1 VSARFVLDA
10 MPGKQ
15 MAIDA
20 DLNAGLIDADAAK
33 SRRAQVASEAE
44 FYGAMDG
51 ASKFVRGDAI
61 AGLIITALN
70 LVGGIAIGMVGGMA
84 FGEATERYSLLTV
97 GDGLVSQ
104 VPALLV
110 STAAAVLTTRASGKQ
125 SLGKN
130 LVAQVGGR
138 PKATLIS
145 AGMLVLL
152 GLLPGM
158 PGLPFWLLAGVLF
171 LAWRST
177 RHVGSAAELLE
188 GTTPK
193 PAAAAAPAKDKVAN
207 DRDIAAD
214 AEEVRGL
221 LTVDRLALEIGYRL
235 IPLVQD
241 KTGAGILDH
250 VAQLRKSIAGK
261 HGIVLPAV
269 RIKDNVRLEPSAY
282 RVLVGGVEVA
292 RGSIEPE
299 HWLAM
304 DGGGAAG
311 KIKGKPT
318 KDPTFGLP
326 AFWVDAAGRD
336 EAEIMGY
343 TTIDATSVLVTHL
356 SETIKKNFD
365 EILTRDD
372 VKELVENVKRDSPAV
387 VAELVPERL
396 SYGEV
401 QQVLRN
407 LLREE
412 VPIRN
417 MPLILEALADHAPR
431 TKDVEQLSELVRQR
445 LGRTLCEQHADKSGV
460 IHAVTLDPALENRIA
475 ASVGA
480 GGGGD
485 AKPVDP
491 AYLQRL
497 VERIERTLSTAAKGG
512 REVVLLVRSNVR
524 RLIGELVRAS
534 LPKVAVVSYNEVV
547 PARSIETVDIVRME
561 EA

>member
-1 VSARFVLDA
+1 
-10 MPGKQ
+10 
-15 MAIDA
+15 
-20 DLNAGLIDADAAK
+20 
-33 SRRAQVASEAE
+33 
-44 FYGAMDG
+44 
-51 ASKFVRGDAI
+51 
-61 AGLIITALN
+61 
-70 LVGGIAIGMVGGMA
+70 VGGIAIGMVGGMA

>member
-1 VSARFVLDA
+1 
-10 MPGKQ
+10 
-15 MAIDA
+15 
-20 DLNAGLIDADAAK
+20 
-33 SRRAQVASEAE
+33 
-44 FYGAMDG
+44 
-51 ASKFVRGDAI
+51 
-61 AGLIITALN
+61 
-70 LVGGIAIGMVGGMA
+70 
-84 FGEATERYSLLTV
+84 
-97 GDGLVSQ
+97 
-104 VPALLV
+104 
-110 STAAAVLTTRASGKQ
+110 
-125 SLGKN
+125 
-130 LVAQVGGR
+130 
-138 PKATLIS
+138 LIS